1 MGGRGGGRGSVCVS
15 SWESGFLGGHSPQSF
30 FYNYSKKEPLDPGW
44 RICFRFSLL
53 SRRASGLQVCGL
65 RFMEKIYVPMHPK
78 KRGGGR
84 KIVRGGSPP
93 PLTPRL
99 ASPRFMPPPAT
110 PCQLTLLQ
118 PPPRGEMSGGEE
130 KRGKKLRYI
139 GLGCTFISPLGFSF
153 KSS

>member
-1 MGGRGGGRGSVCVS
+1 MGGGACVCRLGKAA
-15 SWESGFLGGHSPQSF
+15 SWVEIHPQSF
-30 FYNYSKKEPLDPGW
+30 FYTYSKKEPLDPGW

-99 ASPRFMPPPAT
+99 DSCRRPPPPANSLSCSPAPGRNEWGGGGKGKET
-110 PCQLTLLQ
+110 PIYWTWLHF
-118 PPPRGEMSGGEE
+118 
-130 KRGKKLRYI
+130 Y
-139 GLGCTFISPLGFSF
+139 
-153 KSS
+153 